1 MAIFILQGRFTSQY
15 IKGGVAAPEDRRA
28 VMSRLCEQAGGK
40 LISLY
45 YTDLRKFLDTSVLSI
60 SGHGSIAGHLLSGR
74 NRSPGD
80 RAQRADQAVVGGEP
94 VPGHLAGVHDIRQAT
109 KHRVGEPV
117 AAQIVPNPLDRIEL
131 RAVRRQRQQ
140 SDIAGDYQALAAV
153 PTGTIQDH
161 HGMGIGGDLT
171 ADLAE
176 MVVHGNG
183 IADRHD
189 QRRCLALRRTDRTK
203 HIGRGEAEILRC
215 RRPTAGLPPH
225 PGQAVLL
232 ADASLVLKP
241 HLDSFAAH
249 LRRPDSL

>member
-1 MAIFILQGRFTSQY
+1 MRTILGAFALLLLAGTTYMRPAHAQLSPQGS
-15 IKGGVAAPEDRRA
+15 
-28 VMSRLCEQAGGK
+28 
-40 LISLY
+40 

-140 SDIAGDYQALAAV
+140 SDIAGDYQAL
-153 PTGTIQDH
+153 
-161 HGMGIGGDLT
+161 
-171 ADLAE
+171 
-176 MVVHGNG
+176 
-183 IADRHD
+183 
-189 QRRCLALRRTDRTK
+189 
-203 HIGRGEAEILRC
+203 
-215 RRPTAGLPPH
+215 
-225 PGQAVLL
+225 
-232 ADASLVLKP
+232 
-241 HLDSFAAH
+241 
-249 LRRPDSL
+249 